1 MEDTLLEYI
10 PVIGDIYRYGKLG
23 YKIGGWLSN
32 NSATDELL
40 SRMASVIQ
48 SACNAGTIDE
58 SYQYL
63 SNFNNLINQYNGGL
77 KYQNAL
83 FIFLTAKATH
93 LLALCEW
100 ANNASDLE
108 GLKKVDKIFKFANTV
123 CSNISE
129 INMTLLTTNRDMIKE
144 IRSLVA
150 EEKKNIRDS
159 EMKWRKH
166 CSKLYRIEHPW
177 KFWLGRVSIPVV
189 IISVSII
196 SYLFVYFLSIS

>member
-1 MEDTLLEYI
+1 MEETILEYI

-48 SACNAGTIDE
+48 SACNAGTIYE

-63 SNFNNLINQYNGGL
+63 SDFNNLIDQYDGGL

-108 GLKKVDKIFKFANTV
+108 DLKKVDEIFKYANTV

-129 INMTLLTTNRDMIKE
+129 INMTWLTENRDMIKE

-159 EMKWRKH
+159 KRKWRKH
-166 CSKLYRIEHPW
+166 CRTLYRIEHPW
-177 KFWLGRVSIPVV
+177 KFWLSRVSIAVV
-189 IISVSII
+189 LISIGIV
-196 SYLFVYFLSIS
+196 SYLGIFVY